1 MLLILPFKTIF
12 VMLIHLT
19 TNTMMPPESLLK
31 EYNDVTIGAK
41 GRFGYCVITNPDAK
55 IGGVMLAGINPSG
68 QGSDDIIVDY
78 RMCRSRAESGWG
90 DPHSFWGPKH
100 QMMGKYDRY
109 VAYVDL
115 LPIRMTPQNKVDEL
129 DPSFRAR
136 LLEVTQKHIE
146 EMKPKL
152 IILLNQS
159 ALYYW
164 GSNEDATWM
173 GYDLGSPVGQLKGRW
188 DLYQIRGLKTDK
200 EDRINQ
206 DYFAANE
213 NATQLEGSY
222 FLHYCQV
229 NRRRNYPRPEYLLDS
244 TDIEL
249 LLKEIDPEWERTLY

>member
-1 MLLILPFKTIF
+1 
-12 VMLIHLT
+12 MLIHLST
-19 TNTMMPPESLLK
+19 STMTSPESLLK
-31 EYNDVTIGAK
+31 EYNEATAGIK
-41 GRFGYCVITNPDAK
+41 GGFEYCVIGNYDAK
-55 IGGVMLAGINPSG
+55 VGGVMLVGMNPSG
-68 QGSDDIIVDY
+68 RGDEKKPMDY
-78 RMCRSRAESGWG
+78 QMCKSLAEGGWG
-90 DPHSFWGPKH
+90 DPHNFWGPKH

-146 EMKPKL
+146 EMKPRL

-173 GYDLGSPVGQLKGRW
+173 GYDLSDPVKQIKGRW
-188 DLYQIRGLKTDK
+188 NLYQIRGLKTDK
-200 EDRINQ
+200 KDRINQ
-206 DYFAANE
+206 DYFAANG
-213 NATQLEGSY
+213 NFTQLEGAY
-222 FLHYCQV
+222 LLQYCQV

-244 TDIEL
+244 TDIED
-249 LLKEIDPEWERTLY
+249 LLKEIDPAWEITLY